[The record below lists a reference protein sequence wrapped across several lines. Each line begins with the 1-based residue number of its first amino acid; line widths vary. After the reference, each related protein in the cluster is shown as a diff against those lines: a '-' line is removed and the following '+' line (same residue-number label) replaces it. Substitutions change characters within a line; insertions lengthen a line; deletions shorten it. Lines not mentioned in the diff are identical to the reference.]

1 MTVDQTDGHFLA
13 LLEAHQKILY
23 KVAYVYCPHPDDRPD
38 LIQEMIVQLWRAF
51 PRFDPRYRFSTW
63 MYRIA
68 MNVSI
73 SAARRETRRARP
85 LVPFDVETHD
95 TIAAAP
101 DPGDLLELRQAIDSL
116 DGLNKALVLL
126 TLEGHPHETIAEIL
140 GISVSNVGTRL
151 SRVRQRLRIVLDPT
165 DSFTFV

>member
-1 MTVDQTDGHFLA
+1 MTVDEINERFLA

-68 MNVSI
+68 MNVAI

-85 LVPFDVETHD
+85 LVPFDVEIHD
-95 TIAAAP
+95 TIASAS
-101 DPGDLLELRQAIDSL
+101 DPAELMELRQAIDGL

-126 TLEGHPHETIAEIL
+126 SLEGHPHETIAEIL

-151 SRVRQRLRIVLDPT
+151 SRVRQRLRHVLEPTDPT
-165 DSFTFV
+165 G